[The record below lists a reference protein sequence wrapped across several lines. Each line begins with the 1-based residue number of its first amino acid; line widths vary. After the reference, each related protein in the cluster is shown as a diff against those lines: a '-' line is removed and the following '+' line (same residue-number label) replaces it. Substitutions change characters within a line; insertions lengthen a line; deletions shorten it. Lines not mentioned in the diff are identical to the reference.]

1 MTAGGRF
8 THEPMTEQ
16 VKFLENF
23 IDSYTSFVIRT
34 KPLHAKVML
43 SVEESSLVESKHEAS
58 LDSTHE
64 PSPEPRTLKETML
77 HPSEFPIKFE
87 DYGNISNYFG
97 HQKHIHPSKEASPK
111 VLSKE
116 WLIEVKCSSEA
127 I

>member
-23 IDSYTSFVIRT
+23 IDSHTSFVIRT

-43 SVEESSLVESKHEAS
+43 SVEESSLVESKPIPS

-64 PSPEPRTLKETML
+64 PSPEPRTPMERLIYPL
-77 HPSEFPIKFE
+77 EFPIEFK
-87 DYGNISNYFG
+87 DYGNT
-97 HQKHIHPSKEASPK
+97 SKLSFHKKSTKEVSPRVK
-111 VLSKE
+111 LSKE
-116 WLIEVKCSSEA
+116 WLMEMKCSSEA